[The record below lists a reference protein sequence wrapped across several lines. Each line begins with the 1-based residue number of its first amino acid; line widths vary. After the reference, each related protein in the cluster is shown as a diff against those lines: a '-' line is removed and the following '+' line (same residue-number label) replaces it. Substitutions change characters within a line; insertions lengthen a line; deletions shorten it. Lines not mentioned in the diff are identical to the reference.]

1 MGVGAG
7 VGVHDEYISVLL
19 GGYGQVV
26 DWEQLG
32 VGVWAVRGI
41 PSGVYG
47 GKTNWTAVVV
57 AQGDIARIVLGERLS
72 NIRKV
77 KELLRSIREHHFNRA
92 FAIRKQ
98 SVKWYKLP
106 NPAMGATDVPATP
119 RT

>member
-1 MGVGAG
+1 

-57 AQGDIARIVLGERLS
+57 AQGDTARIVVGERVNS
-72 NIRKV
+72 REKA
-77 KELLRSIREHHFNRA
+77 KQLLQSIANHHFNGA
-92 FAIRKQ
+92 FAVRNRG
-98 SVKWYKLP
+98 VKWYKLP